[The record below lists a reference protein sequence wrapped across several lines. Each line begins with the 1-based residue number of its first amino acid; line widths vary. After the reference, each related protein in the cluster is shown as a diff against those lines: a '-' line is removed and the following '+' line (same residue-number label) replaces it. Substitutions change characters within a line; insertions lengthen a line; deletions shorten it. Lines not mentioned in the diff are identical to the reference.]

1 MSKTIITYVRGE
13 NRRPIG
19 CLVATGNDC
28 EGYNVGW
35 SICHAN
41 DTFCKT
47 TARKIALGR
56 ANSDHEAS
64 PLDCQWK
71 FPGSKVEAMEE
82 ALNEY
87 FVPRCDKYFKLKSA
101 TAE

>member
-19 CLVATGNDC
+19 CLVATGSDGN
-28 EGYNVGW
+28 YNVGW

-56 ANSDHEAS
+56 ANSDHAES
-64 PLDCQWK
+64 PLNCQWK

-87 FVPRCDKYFKLKSA
+87 FVQRCDKYFGLKSA
-101 TAE
+101 AAK